1 MLHLTTVDNNTYQ
14 LLRKIF
20 TIEIIRDNFALAGGT
35 SLALQIGHR
44 QSIDLD
50 FFSTA
55 IFDVKELEII
65 LTGSEKFRFK
75 YIGNNSR
82 MLFGLI
88 NNIKCDFINE
98 PATLIEP
105 FLIRDGVSYFSIP
118 DIAAM
123 KLHTV
128 CGRGKKKDFF
138 DIYALLQEYSWRKLL
153 EWFVEKYGETQ
164 LFFLQRSILY
174 FEDAESDPDI
184 KSYPPFSK
192 SWEEIKKYITAT
204 CSGYDEKG

>member
-1 MLHLTTVDNNTYQ
+1 MLHFITVDKNTYRLIQ
-14 LLRKIF
+14 QIF
-20 TIEIIRDNFALAGGT
+20 TITIIKNNFALAGGT

-50 FFSTA
+50 FFSTGL
-55 IFDVKELEII
+55 FDVKELEII
-65 LTGSEKFRFK
+65 LTESDKFNFE

-98 PATLIEP
+98 PATLIKP
-105 FLIRDGVSYFSIP
+105 FLITEGVSYFSIP

-123 KLHTV
+123 KLHTI

-138 DIYALLQEYSWRKLL
+138 DIYALLQVYSWEKLL
-153 EWFVEKYGETQ
+153 EWFLKKYSQSQ

-174 FEDAESDPDI
+174 FEDAENDPDI
-184 KSYPPFSK
+184 RGYPPFIK
-192 SWEEIKKYITAT
+192 SWKEIKNFITDT
-204 CSGYDEKG
+204 CS